1 MKLLAALVACAFFL
15 TPAVSWAQ
23 EKPADSVVELPKFV
37 VTDNRELPPPESWRY
52 AMIPGFEILTNASD
66 KATQRLIRDFEI
78 FQQAL
83 SYAWPVPNRIS
94 QTTSLIIC
102 GRGNKFDAFIPKG
115 KVGPD
120 VALAS
125 LFLKDGNKTAIVID
139 MASTTLNVLN
149 VDDSSDAATGTD
161 SGQISVEHDKQ
172 LYREY
177 VRFLL
182 SRSEPRMPA
191 WLEEG
196 LSQIIM
202 RMKIHDWRAI
212 DFATLEDPNTI
223 STQAAMINA
232 VNALAEEGETLL
244 PGAPAED
251 RDFNASLHRKTLVK
265 LDRFFAIGH
274 DSPEATAV
282 LGNNRWAKQ
291 AYAFVHMCLYGER
304 GKFKKPFMTFLQRLA
319 REPVSETLFKECFN
333 LTYNQ
338 MLLQLRGYIEMTVY
352 EGQAFRSKKG
362 GPDLIDPPKP
372 ITLRDATQ
380 SEIGRIKGEAKLIAG
395 HTAAARQELIAP
407 YIRGE
412 RDPELLG
419 ALGLF
424 EQKNGEAVR
433 ARRFLEAAHAG
444 NAKRPDALLELAKL
458 RHAEAT
464 AKPAGPNGTFDRP
477 QVNGVVAP
485 LLVARQQPPHQHQV
499 YDLLGD
505 TWVRSQARPTPE
517 EAKPVIEGAVLFPT
531 RLKLIYQAAM
541 LANEVGDLQA
551 AHALADHGIKW
562 GPDASVKKRFEDLK
576 ATLAPAPA
584 DAATAAP
591 APTAAPA
598 AAPAVPSA
606 GRPGAK

>member
-1 MKLLAALVACAFFL
+1 MKLLAALVAG
-15 TPAVSWAQ
+15 VSLIAPLALFAQ
-23 EKPADSVVELPKFV
+23 ERTNDPVVELPKFV

-52 AMIPGFEILTNASD
+52 ALIPGFEILTNASD

-102 GRGNKFDAFIPKG
+102 GRGNKFDAFIPTG

-125 LFLKDGNKTAIVID
+125 LFLKQGNKTAIVID
-139 MASTTLNVLN
+139 LGSTTLNVLN
-149 VDDSSDAATGTD
+149 VDDALDAATGTD

-177 VRFLL
+177 IRYLL
-182 SRSEPRMPA
+182 SRSEPRLPA

-232 VNALAEEGETLL
+232 VNALAEEGEVLL

-251 RDFNASLHRKTLVK
+251 RDFNAALHRKTLVK
-265 LDRFFAIGH
+265 LDRFFAIKH

-304 GKFKKPFMTFLQRLA
+304 GRFKKPFTTFLQRLGK
-319 REPVSETLFKECFN
+319 EPVSEQLFKECFN
-333 LTYNQ
+333 MTYNQ
-338 MLLQLRGYIEMTVY
+338 MLLQLRGYIDMTVY

-380 SEIGRIKGEAKLIAG
+380 SEIGRIKGEALYIAG
-395 HTAAARQELIAP
+395 HTNAARKELIAP

-424 EQKNGEAVR
+424 EQRAGEPAR
-433 ARRFLEAAHAG
+433 ARRFLEGAHAG

-458 RHAEAT
+458 RYADALEQ
-464 AKPAGPNGTFDRP
+464 PAGPNKTFDRT
-477 QVNGVVAP
+477 QVTAVVSP

-505 TWVRSQARPTPE
+505 TWVRSAVRPTRD
-517 EAKPVIEGAVLFPT
+517 EARPVIEGAILFPT
-531 RLKLIYQAAM
+531 RLKLVYQAAT
-541 LANEVGDLQA
+541 LANEVGDIQS
-551 AHALADHGIKW
+551 AHALADHGITW
-562 GPDASVKKRFEDLK
+562 GPDAAVKKRFEELK
-576 ATLAPAPA
+576 ATFP
-584 DAATAAP
+584 
-591 APTAAPA
+591 AAPA
-598 AAPAVPSA
+598 AAAPATPAAAPTTPSTPTVK
-606 GRPGAK
+606 GQGPTGK